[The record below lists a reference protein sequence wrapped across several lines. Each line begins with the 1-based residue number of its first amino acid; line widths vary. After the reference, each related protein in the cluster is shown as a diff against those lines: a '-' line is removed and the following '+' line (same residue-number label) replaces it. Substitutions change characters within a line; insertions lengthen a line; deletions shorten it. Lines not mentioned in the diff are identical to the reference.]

1 MSSTVDMI
9 QEKLDF
15 LKDIDPLVGILI
27 LVGGMGLLW
36 GMDLEKSPKFLW
48 ISLIIAL
55 LFVHFGVRG

>member
-55 LFVHFGVRG
+55 LFIHFGVRG